1 MAENF
6 ACIRGALTGVLDE
19 NELDVLERSYDGFR
33 RAYPDENHQKITDRM
48 VSLVKSKRH
57 RRATQGLAQVN
68 AAARI
73 QEFVAAGAT
82 PKDQLLRL
90 EHVLSRDP
98 TGRALF
104 ASNFENMR
112 ELFHSRLV
120 SRMSDTIQQLS
131 PTWFHQAQDRALVD
145 DVGRALVDP
154 KANVSAEARALAQ
167 ATRAMFD
174 EVRERLNAKGI
185 KIGELEGFIPARH
198 EPALVRNAAKNL
210 PPGTSPK
217 AALEASKRVWIARIK
232 QDVDFSRVI
241 EFESGL
247 PFTTDAETLARLDEV
262 LNKTYNRIVTDG
274 MDVFRAF
281 NDDRRVTFAD
291 KFEQSRLFRW
301 KSYDAWKK
309 YQEDFGNG
317 GNLMDTVATYMNVSA
332 RDLAIIHTLG
342 PDPEAAIANMKKAAF
357 DIAGGDQPSLRTRNQ
372 IDKEWYLVS
381 GRSGVPEKNVLAGAE
396 ELGSTLV
403 RTAVL
408 GLSGIASVND
418 AVLSGSARHF
428 FGLSTIG
435 GLPDT
440 FGQLGTFYNRTK
452 SERMGKMLKAG
463 LGAETM
469 LQGLI
474 GNQRGHGDFV
484 GARWMHRMNDTFFRI
499 NFATPITQAV
509 RNADSVAAAVGLRN
523 VVEDGLAGADPMLRR
538 VLQGYG
544 VTDEALRALRDP
556 KYAMDF
562 PEGLGVNIPKVME
575 DLGDEAAAPLMAVIN
590 DIKYMSSPAPSV
602 ALRAFLRGGPDN
614 APGTLR
620 GLLWRSFTMFWQF
633 PMAAFQ
639 TQVLR
644 RIYSGQSRL
653 TTGMQLMAVVAVG
666 TIAGAGLIQGRQ
678 IVSGKEPY
686 QWDDPDLWASGFLM
700 SGMGGVTGD
709 YVANIFQGRL
719 HGSGLLGPLATP
731 VIGVGSAIGALGAQA
746 VGEDANAAA
755 PALRALQ
762 SLTPGQNLPLIGV
775 AINRMLLDQ
784 LRLLAD
790 PDAHAY
796 FRRQER
802 RMRDEGRKPWWRPGQ
817 MLPEFAR

>member
-19 NELDVLERSYDGFR
+19 KELDGLERSYDGFR
-33 RAYPDENHQKITDRM
+33 RAYPDEDHQRITDRM
-48 VSLVKSKRH
+48 VTLVRSKRH

-131 PTWFHQAQDRALVD
+131 PTWFHQVQDRALVD

-154 KANVSAEARALAQ
+154 KAEVSAQARVLAQ
-167 ATRAMFD
+167 ATRAVFD

-198 EPALVRNAAKNL
+198 ESSLVRSV
-210 PPGTSPK
+210 T
-217 AALEASKRVWIARIK
+217 RDQWMARIK

-247 PFTTDAETLARLDEV
+247 PFTSNAETLARLDEV
-262 LNKTYNRIVTDG
+262 LGKTYDRIVTDG

-342 PDPEAAIANMKKAAF
+342 PDPEAAIANLKKAAF
-357 DIAGGDQPSLRTRNQ
+357 DIAGGDQPSLRTRTRVDNM
-372 IDKEWYLVS
+372 WHLVS
-381 GRSGVPEKNVLAGAE
+381 GRSGVPENNVLAGAE
-396 ELGSTLV
+396 EVGSTLV
-403 RTAVL
+403 RLAVL

-418 AVLSGSARHF
+418 TVLSGSARHF
-428 FGLSTIG
+428 FGLSTMG

-440 FGQLGTFYNRTK
+440 FSQLGTFYNRTK
-452 SERMGKMLKAG
+452 SERMGRMLKAG

-484 GARWMHRMNDTFFRI
+484 GARWAHRANDAFFRI

-523 VVEDGLAGADPMLRR
+523 IVEGGLASADPMLRR

-544 VTDEALRALRDP
+544 VTDNALRALQDP
-556 KYAMDF
+556 KYAVDF
-562 PEGLGVNIPKVME
+562 PEGIGVNMPKIME

-614 APGTLR
+614 APGTIR

-644 RIYSGQSRL
+644 RIYSGQSSF
-653 TTGMQLMAVVAVG
+653 TTGAQLASVVAVG
-666 TIAGAGLIQGRQ
+666 TIAGVGLVQGRQ
-678 IVSGKEPY
+678 VVSGKEPY

-719 HGSGLLGPLATP
+719 HGSSLLGPLATP
-731 VIGVGSAIGALGAQA
+731 VIGAGSAIGALGAQA

-775 AINRMLLDQ
+775 PINRMLLDQ
-784 LRLLAD
+784 LRLLVD

>member
-19 NELDVLERSYDGFR
+19 KELDGLERSYDGFR
-33 RAYPDENHQKITDRM
+33 RAYPDEDHQKITDRM
-48 VSLVKSKRH
+48 LTMVKSKRH

-112 ELFHSRLV
+112 ELFHARLV
-120 SRMSDTIQQLS
+120 SRMSDTIQKLS
-131 PTWFHQAQDRALVD
+131 PTWFHLAQNRALVD

-198 EPALVRNAAKNL
+198 EPALVRSVTREQWA
-210 PPGTSPK
+210 
-217 AALEASKRVWIARIK
+217 ARIK

-247 PFTTDAETLARLDEV
+247 PFTTNAETLARLDKVLGEV
-262 LNKTYNRIVTDG
+262 YDRIVSDG

-281 NDDRRVTFAD
+281 NADKRRTFAD

-357 DIAGGDQPSLRTRNQ
+357 DIAGGNQPSLKTRTQ
-372 IDKEWYLVS
+372 IDREWYLIS
-381 GRSGVPEKNVLAGAE
+381 GTSGIPENNVIAAGE
-396 ELGSTLV
+396 ELMTTLV
-403 RTAVL
+403 RTSVL

-418 AVLSGSARHF
+418 IVLAGSARHF
-428 FGLSTIG
+428 YGLSTLG
-435 GLPDT
+435 GLPGT
-440 FGQLGTFYNRTK
+440 FNQLAAFYNRTK
-452 SERMGKMLKAG
+452 SKRMERLLKAG
-463 LGAETM
+463 GGAETM

-484 GARWMHRMNDTFFRI
+484 GARWAHRTNDAFFRI
-499 NFATPITQAV
+499 NFATPLTQAV
-509 RNADSVAAAVGLRN
+509 RNDSTVAAAVGLRN
-523 VVEDGLAGADPMLRR
+523 VVEDGLAGAPPMLRR
-538 VLQGYG
+538 ALEGYG
-544 VTDEALRALRDP
+544 VTDALLRTMQDP

-562 PEGLGVNIPKVME
+562 PEGLGVNIPKIME
-575 DLGDEAAAPLMAVIN
+575 DLGDEAAAPLMAAIN

-639 TQVLR
+639 AQVLR
-644 RIYSGQSRL
+644 RIYSGQKNY

-686 QWDDPDLWASGFLM
+686 QWDDKDLWFSGFLM

-746 VGEDANAAA
+746 FGEDANAAA

-762 SLTPGQNLPLIGV
+762 SVTPGQNLPLIGV